1 MSVENVKAKAPK
13 KASSKKITKAQEA
26 ALKTALEAAA
36 VEYVPLAELIKSPL
50 NVRTIPYSVESVR
63 GLADSIEALGLLQN
77 LIIHTLADGKSGV
90 AAGGRRLTALNLL
103 AQEGRLDDGHTV
115 MVKRISDDIA
125 ALASVA
131 ENEQRA
137 AMHPAEQIAG
147 FRTLAEQGKT
157 PAQIGDALGFGS
169 RHVQRML
176 KLTNLAPALM
186 EKLAQDEL
194 TVEQCQALCLE
205 DDHTRQAEIL
215 ESVKASWSNAP
226 AHLIK
231 RAVTDT
237 EISTD
242 SVKFRFI
249 GRDAYKAAGGYV
261 REDLFSQDDGDGTA
275 DTVLVERLV
284 QEKLE
289 RIAQDI
295 QQREGWTWS
304 RGRAGRIWYHGED
317 GKEFVQP
324 DEPDPV
330 YTPEQQQRLDE
341 LREQWNGHD
350 SRCDETDAL
359 ELEIDAIEQA
369 GEISA
374 WTDEMKSG
382 AGVMVSL
389 YEGQV
394 YVQRGI
400 RLKADEPEETEE
412 SSGGATVPFTSLQTD
427 ATEGISVPL
436 LTKMSSERTL
446 AVQAALMQQPEK
458 AVALMVWRLCAS
470 VFAGCGTA
478 THPFR
483 ISLTVS
489 HGSLTENAPSGKSGA
504 AYDLL
509 MTEKARLKTLLPA
522 GWEKDFTTFF
532 ALDGAVLM
540 SLMAFCTACSV
551 DGVQTRDMG
560 HTSRS
565 TLDTVEAAIGFH
577 LRDWWQPT
585 KDNYFSGL
593 KHPQIVASLKDAGL
607 TGAAGDAEKMKKG
620 DAAGHAEHFMKH
632 NRWVPAWLKGP
643 EPVAESEADDASE
656 TDSTD
661 NDTTET
667 AQAA

>member
-1 MSVENVKAKAPK
+1 MSVTDVKAKAPK
-13 KASSKKITKAQEA
+13 KASTKKITKAQEV

-36 VEYVPLAELIKSPL
+36 VEYVPLADLVKSPL
-50 NVRTIPYSVESVR
+50 NVRTIPYSVDSVR

-77 LIIHTLADGKSGV
+77 LIVHTLADGKSGV
-90 AAGGRRLTALNLL
+90 AAGGRRLTALQLL
-103 AQEGRLDDGHTV
+103 AQEDRLAADHTV
-115 MVKRISDDIA
+115 MVKRVSDDIA

-137 AMHPAEQIAG
+137 AMHPAEQISG

-176 KLTNLAPALM
+176 KLANLAPSLM
-186 EKLAQDEL
+186 QKLAQDEL

-205 DDHTRQAEIL
+205 DDHTRQVDVY

-231 RAVTDT
+231 RAITDT
-237 EISTD
+237 EMRTD
-242 SVKFRFI
+242 NAKFRFI
-249 GRDAYKAAGGYV
+249 GREAYEAAGGYL

-275 DTVLVERLV
+275 DSVLVERLV

-304 RGRAGRIWYHGED
+304 RGRAARIWYHGED

-324 DEPDPV
+324 DEPDAV

-341 LREQWNGHD
+341 LHAQWNGYD

-359 ELEIDAIEQA
+359 EAEIESIEQA
-369 GEISA
+369 AEVSA
-374 WTDEMKSG
+374 WTDDMKSG

-394 YVQRGI
+394 YVQRGV
-400 RLKADEPEETEE
+400 RLKADMPEETET
-412 SSGGATVPFTSLQTD
+412 SSVTVPFTSRQTD
-427 ATEGISVPL
+427 AAEGISVPL
-436 LTKMSSERTL
+436 LTKMTSERTL

-458 AVALMVWRLCAS
+458 AVALMVWRMCTC
-470 VFAGCGTA
+470 VFSGCLT
-478 THPFR
+478 TPHPFR

-489 HGSLTENAPSGKSGA
+489 HSSLTENAPSGQDGA
-504 AYDLL
+504 AFNIL
-509 MTEKARLKTLLPA
+509 MTERARLKALLPE

-532 ALDGAVLM
+532 ALDGGVLM

-585 KDNYFSGL
+585 KENYFGSL
-593 KHPQIVASLKDAGL
+593 KHPQIVTSLKEAGL

-620 DAAGHAEHFMKH
+620 DAAAHAEHFMQH
-632 NRWVPAWLKGP
+632 TRWVPAWLKGP
-643 EPVAESEADDASE
+643 EPAAESGADDAVSD
-656 TDSTD
+656 TDTTD
-661 NDTTET
+661 NDTTNT
-667 AQAA
+667 AHAA